1 VCRRYVHRDF
11 TREMGPGVPAPS
23 GEFWPWSCRCRAC
36 RKGATNV
43 KQADV
48 VEVLSQDVCVS
59 VDSNDDDR
67 CTICTV
73 DSEHLVDNPVVVSSL
88 FAFFVSKPP
97 V

>member
-1 VCRRYVHRDF
+1 VNFGLGLV
-11 TREMGPGVPAPS
+11 GAVPV
-23 GEFWPWSCRCRAC
+23 ER
-36 RKGATNV
+36 GAANV

-67 CTICTV
+67 CALCTV
-73 DSEHLVDNPVVVSSL
+73 DSEHLVGTPSL
-88 FAFFVSKPP
+88 FAFFVSRPP